1 MKKKRLKLKTY
12 FQKQELK
19 RHVTKT
25 LIEKSNSLKDEK
37 MKKVKFSSTITIYP
51 EPQNLSDDLQK
62 SRINDYV
69 QRKADYDRIE
79 RLLKPIFSVEHR
91 KKVFDKICTL

>member
-1 MKKKRLKLKTY
+1 
-12 FQKQELK
+12 
-19 RHVTKT
+19 
-25 LIEKSNSLKDEK
+25 

-69 QRKADYDRIE
+69 QRKADYDRIK